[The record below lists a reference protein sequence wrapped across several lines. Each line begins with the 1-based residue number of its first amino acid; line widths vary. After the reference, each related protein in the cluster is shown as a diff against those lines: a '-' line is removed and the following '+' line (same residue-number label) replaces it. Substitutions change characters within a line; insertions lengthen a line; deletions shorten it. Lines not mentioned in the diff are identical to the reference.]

1 MNGKH
6 RRNKQNGQE
15 DVVLL
20 PRMLGI
26 VGHCPNCGAPIYGNS
41 IVKEQD
47 TPPIRYSCFC
57 LTRKSIAEDHLMKAA
72 KFENTVRTS

>member
-6 RRNKQNGQE
+6 RKNKQSNQE
-15 DVVLL
+15 DIVL

-47 TPPIRYSCFC
+47 SPPIRYSCFC
-57 LTRKSIAEDHLMKAA
+57 LTRKTIAEDHLMKNT
-72 KFENTVRTS
+72 KFDNTVRTS